1 MVENGETVMITNL
14 KPLLEDAKQGGYALG
29 AFNVYNYETIKGTI
43 EAINETKMP
52 AIIAFGQKY
61 LENMTLKEV
70 VNLVRTISLRT
81 DVPLAIHL
89 DHTKDIDI
97 IKKAIEA
104 GFTSVMYDGSAL
116 SFEDNIK
123 NTKAVVAFAHPRDVS
138 VEAELGSLEL
148 GGHSN
153 EDEGET
159 IYTDPDEALEFV
171 QKTNVDALAVSIG
184 TVHGL
189 YKGEPKISVTR
200 LKEIHSK
207 LDMPLVLHGGS
218 GTPVE
223 TIQSCIANGITKIN
237 VNTEVSYQV
246 VKTMRNMLED
256 NPETH
261 LSQLSKQAV
270 DTVKTTVIKH
280 MKLYREF

>member
-1 MVENGETVMITNL
+1 MITNL
-14 KPLLEDAKQGGYALG
+14 SVLLEDAKKDGYALG
-29 AFNVYNYETIKGTI
+29 AFNVYNYETIKGVI
-43 EAINETKMP
+43 EAINETKSP
-52 AIIAFGQKY
+52 AIVAFGQKY

-70 VNLVRTISLRT
+70 VNLVRTISLST
-81 DVPLAIHL
+81 DVNLAIHL
-89 DHTKDIDI
+89 DHTKDISI

-116 SFEDNIK
+116 SFEENIE
-123 NTKAVVAFAHPRDVS
+123 NTKAVVEYAHARDVS

-159 IYTDPDEALEFV
+159 IYTDPHEAKTFV
-171 QKTNVDALAVSIG
+171 DKTGVDALAVSIG

-200 LKEIHSK
+200 LKEIQAQ

-218 GTPVE
+218 GTPIE
-223 TIQSCIANGITKIN
+223 TIQQCIEHGITKIN
-237 VNTEVSYQV
+237 VNTEISYQV
-246 VKTMRNMLED
+246 VQALRNMLET

-261 LSQLSKQAV
+261 FSQLSKQAV
-270 DTVKTTVIKH
+270 SSVNETVKKH
-280 MKLYREF
+280 IKLYREF